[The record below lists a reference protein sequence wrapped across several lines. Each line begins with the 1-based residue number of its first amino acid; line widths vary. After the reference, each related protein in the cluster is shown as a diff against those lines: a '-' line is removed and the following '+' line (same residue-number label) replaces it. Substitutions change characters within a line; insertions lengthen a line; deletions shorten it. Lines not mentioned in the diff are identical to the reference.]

1 MMIKLS
7 FPYTFFIEFA
17 TIIIRGIMMTKI
29 MNRVIDDIQILS
41 QDEKSSLM
49 KLLIAS
55 MDETH
60 DKNSDEQW
68 ASLAEKRY
76 EEINLGQVKT
86 VNWNQIKQ
94 QVLS

>member
-1 MMIKLS
+1 
-7 FPYTFFIEFA
+7 
-17 TIIIRGIMMTKI
+17 MTKI

-41 QDEKSSLM
+41 QEEKSNLI

-55 MDETH
+55 MDEAH

-68 ASLAEKRY
+68 AILAKKRD
-76 EEINLGQVKT
+76 EEIDLGQVET
-86 VNWNQIKQ
+86 MNWNQIKQ

>member
-1 MMIKLS
+1 
-7 FPYTFFIEFA
+7 
-17 TIIIRGIMMTKI
+17 MTKI

-41 QDEKSSLM
+41 QDEKSSLI

-60 DKNSDEQW
+60 DKDSDEQW
-68 ASLAEKRY
+68 ANLANKRY
-76 EEINLGQVKT
+76 EEIDLGQVET

>member
-1 MMIKLS
+1 MN
-7 FPYTFFIEFA
+7 
-17 TIIIRGIMMTKI
+17 KI
-29 MNRVIDDIQILS
+29 IDDIQILS
-41 QDEKSSLM
+41 QDEKSSLL

-60 DKNSDEQW
+60 DKDSDEQW
-68 ASLAEKRY
+68 ANLANKRY
-76 EEINLGQVKT
+76 EEIDLGQVET

>member
-1 MMIKLS
+1 M
-7 FPYTFFIEFA
+7 FIYAFSKEFGI
-17 TIIIRGIMMTKI
+17 IIIRGIIMTKI

-60 DKNSDEQW
+60 DKDSDEQW
-68 ASLAEKRY
+68 ANLANKRY
-76 EEINLGQVKT
+76 EEINSGQVET
-86 VNWNQIKQ
+86 VNWNHIRQ

>member
-1 MMIKLS
+1 
-7 FPYTFFIEFA
+7 
-17 TIIIRGIMMTKI
+17 MMTKI

-55 MDETH
+55 MDERH
-60 DKNSDEQW
+60 DKDSDAQW
-68 ASLAEKRY
+68 ANLAKKRY
-76 EEINLGQVKT
+76 EEIDSGHVEA
-86 VNWNQIKQ
+86 VNWNHIKQ

>member
-1 MMIKLS
+1 
-7 FPYTFFIEFA
+7 
-17 TIIIRGIMMTKI
+17 MTKI

-41 QDEKSSLM
+41 QEEKSSLM

-55 MDETH
+55 IDDTH
-60 DKNSDEQW
+60 DNNSDEQW
-68 ASLAEKRY
+68 ANLANKRY
-76 EEINLGQVKT
+76 EEINLGQVET